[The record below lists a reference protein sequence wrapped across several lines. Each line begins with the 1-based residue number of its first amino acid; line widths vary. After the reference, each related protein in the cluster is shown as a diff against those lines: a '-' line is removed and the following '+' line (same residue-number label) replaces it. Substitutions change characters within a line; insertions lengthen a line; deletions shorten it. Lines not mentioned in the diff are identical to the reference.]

1 MATPPPEAPAKRDSV
16 VKRDKEDKPTKIEY
30 ADGSYLTLGSK
41 YKKYKP
47 VDTDKR
53 EDRGPFTR
61 HVQSLWGSRTYG
73 KNSKRNTFGFGYVT
87 SDRLAKG
94 IAESIDT
101 NYNKSAEDQ
110 LNKLDRDLETIME
123 E

>member
-1 MATPPPEAPAKRDSV
+1 MAAPPPEAPAKRDSV
-16 VKRDKEDKPTKIEY
+16 VTRDKKDRPTRIEY
-30 ADGSYLTLGSK
+30 ADGSYLTLGSNG
-41 YKKYKP
+41 KKYKP

-61 HVQSLWGSRTYG
+61 HVQSLWGNNSYG
-73 KNSKRNTFGFGYVT
+73 KNSKRKTFGFGYVT

-94 IAESIDT
+94 IAESMDT

-110 LNKLDRDLETIME
+110 LDKLDRDLKTIME

>member
-1 MATPPPEAPAKRDSV
+1 MIPAPAGTGSLRDTVSQLGTTAGLLV
-16 VKRDKEDKPTKIEY
+16 DPTPHRTSLAPCRPACARGKN
-30 ADGSYLTLGSK
+30 
-41 YKKYKP
+41 
-47 VDTDKR
+47 DKR

-61 HVQSLWGSRTYG
+61 HIQSLWGNSNYG

-101 NYNKSAEDQ
+101 NYNKSAEEE
-110 LNKLDRDLETIME
+110 LNKLDRDFKTIME